1 MGLDP
6 VGASPAMSEG
16 HPERRRALL
25 ILLLAL
31 LAMSGAAIF
40 ARLADAP
47 GVVVALWR
55 MLIAAAILA
64 PWTLAALRRTPLT
77 RHNAPATIVAGV
89 LLGIHF
95 ATWISALK
103 LTTIAAAVTLVS
115 TSPLWVT
122 LMAWMLW
129 RRAPTLGVLSGV
141 LLAVAGGAVIAFWD
155 VGGEGAQRA
164 LLGDGLA
171 LLGAIAMAGYLLL
184 GRAAQ
189 HGGLSLSAYVG
200 VAYSV
205 AALTVL
211 PLPAILGESYTDYPT
226 AAFAW
231 MALLAVVP
239 QLVGHTG
246 INHAMTRFNPV
257 FVSTATLSEPIGA
270 ALLALL
276 IFSEVPSGATI
287 VGALIVLAGVF
298 LTIRSGGL
306 ER

>member
-1 MGLDP
+1 
-6 VGASPAMSEG
+6 MSEG

-189 HGGLSLSAYVG
+189 HQGLSLSAYVG

-211 PLPAILGESYTDYPT
+211 PAASLGRELVMVLAPVLAGRPAAVTALVAILPA
-226 AAFAW
+226 AV
-231 MALLAVVP
+231 LLS
-239 QLVGHTG
+239 L
-246 INHAMTRFNPV
+246 
-257 FVSTATLSEPIGA
+257 A
-270 ALLALL
+270 ALLLGL
-276 IFSEVPSGATI
+276 DDIP
-287 VGALIVLAGVF
+287 GVSSV
-298 LTIRSGGL
+298 TRRVT
-306 ER
+306 ERVSRPRRRTR